1 MGVDGLNSCS
11 SSSSSS
17 SSSSRMRYLV
27 KTQDMVIGS
36 SFMVM
41 LVYCDGVI
49 QARIGG
55 WCVCVWKG
63 SQSYLYS
70 NEPCCFCA
78 TARLRAGF
86 EHDAGLEI

>member
-1 MGVDGLNSCS
+1 MGVDGLNSC

-55 WCVCVWKG
+55 WCVCVCVCVCG
-63 SQSYLYS
+63 
-70 NEPCCFCA
+70 
-78 TARLRAGF
+78 RAAKVIYIAMSRVAFVRRQG
-86 EHDAGLEI
+86 